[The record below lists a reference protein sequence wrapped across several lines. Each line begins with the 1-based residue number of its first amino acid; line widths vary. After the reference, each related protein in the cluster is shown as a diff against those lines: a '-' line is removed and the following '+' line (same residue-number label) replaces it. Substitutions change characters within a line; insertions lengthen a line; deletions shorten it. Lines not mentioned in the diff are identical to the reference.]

1 MVHAKDK
8 KGHSQLL
15 KQAKLL
21 TALEALKTLN
31 AEERM
36 GVLR

>member
-1 MVHAKDK
+1 MVHAKGK
-8 KGHSQLL
+8 KRHSQLL
-15 KQAKLL
+15 KQAKLP

-36 GVLR
+36 GVLP

>member
-1 MVHAKDK
+1 MVHAKGK

-21 TALEALKTLN
+21 TVLEALKTLN

-36 GVLR
+36 DVLQ

>member
-1 MVHAKDK
+1 MVHAQGK

-15 KQAKLL
+15 EEAKLI